1 MGFANSAPRF
11 DDINLVLQSLNL
23 WSTRADAAIINTEVP
38 WDEMLAGANPVTYV
52 VDNYSALSQFY
63 KSKGMKLWVYVDPQ
77 NGLDRTSDAVAL
89 VAKGR
94 SISEDEVQT
103 LYRRFVIV
111 MDSVLRPDHVGLA
124 LETNLIRAAAP
135 PAIYEGVK
143 KAAYEAFIELKQRG
157 SLAKLSVSV
166 QVDHAWGKL
175 GSGVYQGIVQDL
187 ADFSFVE
194 ELGLSSYPYFG
205 WTNPEQIP
213 TNYYSKLVA
222 GTNLPVFVSEGG
234 WSSASVT
241 TPSASFVS
249 SPQIQEQYIRHHRKL
264 LEEAHAI
271 ALFQLVF
278 TDIDSASLPLNVP
291 DNIGYFLSLGLVD
304 TGLQPKPA
312 LAAWDE
318 MFDTALNP

>member
-38 WDEMLAGANPVTYV
+38 WDEMLAGTNPVPYV

-124 LETNLIRAAAP
+124 LETNLIRDAAP

-234 WSSASVT
+234 WSSVSVT

-264 LEEAHAI
+264 LDEAQAI

-278 TDIDSASLPLNVP
+278 TDIDAASLPPNVP
-291 DNIGYFLSLGLVD
+291 DNIGYFLSLGMVD
-304 TGLQPKPA
+304 ISLQPKPA
-312 LAAWDE
+312 LSAWDE
-318 MFDTALNP
+318 MFNTALTQ